1 MQDMANSLHNS
12 NVLSLANRLA
22 QNSNAY
28 PNLTADHYSQLRQQ
42 ELVMELTQKLQMSL
56 EIEDIINML
65 LLQMRKLVPVD
76 GITYEYIPLAY
87 SFASPVQ
94 GRHTASYQLDLEK
107 EDLGMI
113 SFSRRMR
120 FEEEELLSIENL
132 MSCLLYPL
140 RNGLKYHE
148 ALIAASTDPLTG
160 TGNRKALNE
169 ALNHEI
175 NLAQRNDTPLSVVM
189 FDFDHFK
196 NINDGY
202 GHQFGDKVLKE
213 IIQEVKQA
221 IRKTDLLFRYGGEE
235 FMLLLHKTSLTNAAA
250 VADKIRERIANKV
263 INFEQQAI
271 NVSVSMGAAT
281 LHEGDITSTLIE
293 RADDALYHAKDLGR
307 NRVCTESR
315 G

>member
-56 EIEDIINML
+56 EVEDIINML

-76 GITYEYIPLAY
+76 GITYEYTPLAY

-107 EDLGMI
+107 ENLGMI

>member
-1 MQDMANSLHNS
+1 MANSLHNS

-56 EIEDIINML
+56 EVEDIINML

-76 GITYEYIPLAY
+76 GITYEYTPLAY

-107 EDLGMI
+107 ENLGMI